1 MDAGKFSRMAE
12 SLRKYRRA
20 ELKDFEAD
28 VAADPL
34 DAVYVDPL
42 QGNAILNTILSSNT
56 TFISGRKGTGKS
68 TIFAKAQSEMRK
80 RKDLLSIYVDVKALY
95 DTVNAS
101 EVPFTDIG
109 DVEVSQ
115 DLYRSHMIRKSFL
128 AAVLSEL
135 ITEIKA
141 ASEKMSLWDRWTGKQ
156 WDYNQLVEKLSLMSG
171 DVKSARLS
179 NEEIPILKRITEKTR
194 TQRSSE
200 RTSQES
206 IGAGGKASASDPG
219 LMLSAQVADMDTIL
233 SDNEIYTAYS
243 DVILRSFPFVSL
255 LVDIKNLLD
264 EAGIKRL
271 VVFFDDFS
279 ELDWIDQKLFV
290 DVILAPLNN
299 TSDERVKLKVAC
311 YPGRVYYGKI
321 DPGKIDIVH
330 LDFSKLYEAS
340 DIQSAEGAAVDYT
353 KRLLEKRFEAFNL
366 SIADYF
372 DPKVGLDDYM
382 RLLFEA
388 SFNVPRLIGFILH
401 YCYMDQVSKGLPI
414 TQTAIRLAA
423 KKYYDSTISQ
433 YFSRVQR
440 FAHEPF
446 ARKLDRH
453 NQQQLL
459 NELIEESKNV
469 RRRIQAGTVGGTY
482 FEGLTNPPVSHFA
495 ISPKLEKVLSSLELN
510 FLLTKYHDMRDKDG
524 NDVSI
529 YAFLYGLCEA
539 ERLPWGYPRGRRDD
553 RSYFV
558 QRCFNYTTVIYEFLA
573 KSKTIRCADCG
584 ASFSIE
590 QSEHFE
596 TFHWGC
602 PDCRVGRCSIV
613 VLGEEFKAEVQTL
626 NEDLMLPEVEVEIL
640 GVLQDE
646 DRKMRAKEI
655 SALINTT
662 YQLVGKRT
670 TKLQQMDLVH
680 KDDSEGDMKSEIT
693 DKAKSIYFDAEKQV

>member
-115 DLYRSHMIRKSFL
+115 ELYRSHMIRKSFL

-440 FAHEPF
+440 FAC
-446 ARKLDRH
+446 
-453 NQQQLL
+453 
-459 NELIEESKNV
+459 
-469 RRRIQAGTVGGTY
+469 
-482 FEGLTNPPVSHFA
+482 NPPHF
-495 ISPKLEKVLSSLELN
+495 
-510 FLLTKYHDMRDKDG
+510 
-524 NDVSI
+524 
-529 YAFLYGLCEA
+529 
-539 ERLPWGYPRGRRDD
+539 
-553 RSYFV
+553 RSG
-558 QRCFNYTTVIYEFLA
+558 Q
-573 KSKTIRCADCG
+573 
-584 ASFSIE
+584 
-590 QSEHFE
+590 
-596 TFHWGC
+596 
-602 PDCRVGRCSIV
+602 
-613 VLGEEFKAEVQTL
+613 
-626 NEDLMLPEVEVEIL
+626 
-640 GVLQDE
+640 
-646 DRKMRAKEI
+646 
-655 SALINTT
+655 
-662 YQLVGKRT
+662 
-670 TKLQQMDLVH
+670 
-680 KDDSEGDMKSEIT
+680 
-693 DKAKSIYFDAEKQV
+693 